1 MGIVRYKFLSR
12 FGKENELVI
21 NPFPVNQVFDED
33 NVDRSYYVSSVDIAS
48 RQKATSLMQGAYDT
62 AEDLARGFAIDV
74 FARQRGRDLAEIS
87 QLKNDF
93 EHKIKESVQ
102 DLYNSIDSNMV
113 QSVVDSAKDTV
124 KTTVQDSSNSSVD
137 N

>member
-1 MGIVRYKFLSR
+1 MGIVRYKNLSR

-21 NPFPVNQVFDED
+21 NPFPVNQEFDED

-87 QLKNDF
+87 QLKNSF
-93 EHKIKESVQ
+93 EQEIKKSVQ
-102 DLYNSIDSNMV
+102 DLYAELDLDMV
-113 QSVVDSAKDTV
+113 QSVVNSAKDTV
-124 KTTVQDSSNSSVD
+124 KTTVQDSSNSSVES
-137 N
+137 